1 MDVLDLFFKKYSYKF
16 DKGYPD
22 LNNKTD
28 MILLESLL
36 SEILNEKLSLSEG
49 TDKANTQKA
58 TDILVQ
64 KYPDM
69 FGKQSD
75 VYRLANKNKI
85 SSEEFVNII
94 KKEFNNVDVK
104 VSPPGT
110 PPNVKPFGS
119 RKFTLYEFK
128 TEDGLVRI
136 LLSSGGNE
144 GEKYEQDF
152 VAKAKANAGT
162 PNDELPNDLKTLYD
176 KLGID
181 NSELTA
187 NDIKFE
193 GSGKGKSTK
202 RSLDLEGPKDVG
214 STISDLTITYN
225 NKKYYISLKNKAG
238 SGVYSGPSISFIYEK
253 DDKVIYD
260 KSKLNDNETIAT
272 LFDIFNIDSQKLA
285 DGLNNYVS
293 KKGEETEFKKIT
305 IDNEKFKNLLASS
318 LGYGYYYVR
327 ETTAGEIKVIPLLT
341 PKAAMDAIGTITNV
355 EIKYPG
361 PNTKQLT
368 IKIDTNKPNKEDVVS
383 PLDGTP
389 ENTEETLVSPF
400 GPSQY
405 QVSIRNTAG
414 NLLPLSLR
422 ISKTS

>member
-1 MDVLDLFFKKYSYKF
+1 MDALDLFFKKYSYKF

-28 MILLESLL
+28 MILLEALL
-36 SEILNEKLSLSEG
+36 NEILNEKLSLSEG

-119 RKFTLYEFK
+119 RKFTLYEFE

-181 NSELTA
+181 NTKLKPE
-187 NDIKFE
+187 DIDF
-193 GSGKGKSTK
+193 
-202 RSLDLEGPKDVG
+202 
-214 STISDLTITYN
+214 
-225 NKKYYISLKNKAG
+225 
-238 SGVYSGPSISFIYEK
+238 
-253 DDKVIYD
+253 
-260 KSKLNDNETIAT
+260 
-272 LFDIFNIDSQKLA
+272 
-285 DGLNNYVS
+285 
-293 KKGEETEFKKIT
+293 
-305 IDNEKFKNLLASS
+305 ASS
-318 LGYGYYYVR
+318 
-327 ETTAGEIKVIPLLT
+327 
-341 PKAAMDAIGTITNV
+341 
-355 EIKYPG
+355 
-361 PNTKQLT
+361 
-368 IKIDTNKPNKEDVVS
+368 
-383 PLDGTP
+383 
-389 ENTEETLVSPF
+389 
-400 GPSQY
+400 
-405 QVSIRNTAG
+405 
-414 NLLPLSLR
+414 SLNCYND
-422 ISKTS
+422 

>member
-1 MDVLDLFFKKYSYKF
+1 MDALDLFFKKFSYKF

-49 TDKANTQKA
+49 TEKSNTQKA

-69 FGKQSD
+69 FGKQSN

-94 KKEFNNVDVK
+94 KKEFNNVNVK

-119 RKFTLYEFK
+119 RKFTLYEFE

-152 VAKAKANAGT
+152 VAKAKANTGT
-162 PNDELPNDLKTLYD
+162 SNDELPNDLKTLYD

-181 NSELTA
+181 NTKLKPE
-187 NDIKFE
+187 DIDFE
-193 GSGKGKSTK
+193 GHGEGKSTK
-202 RSLDLEGPKDVG
+202 RSLNFKGPQDVG

-225 NKKYYISLKNKAG
+225 NNKYYISLKNKAG
-238 SGVYSGPSISFIYEK
+238 SGVYSGPSIPFIYEK
-253 DDKVIYD
+253 DGKVIYD
-260 KSKLNDNETIAT
+260 KSKLNDNESIAT

-285 DGLNNYVS
+285 DGLNNYVN
-293 KKGEETEFKKIT
+293 KKGEETKFQKIT

-327 ETTAGEIKVIPLLT
+327 ETKAGEVKVIPLLT

-361 PNTKQLT
+361 PTTKQLT
-368 IKIDTNKPNKEDVVS
+368 MKIDTNKPNKEDVVS

-405 QVSIRNTAG
+405 QVAIRNTAG